1 MIEYLVPILLALI
14 AAAPGVWA
22 ILSQRNKIKVDAAT
36 EINNAAIAL
45 IKPYRERIAEL
56 EKRVNALEVEL
67 DAQRSTIDFYEEIHR
82 GARRLHS
89 QVKSLGGDPVYNPP
103 ERRQ

>member
-1 MIEYLVPILLALI
+1 MIEYIVPILLALI
-14 AAAPGVWA
+14 ASAPGVWA

-56 EKRVNALEVEL
+56 EKRVNALEIEL
-67 DAQRSTIDFYEEIHR
+67 EAQKSINEFYEEIYR
-82 GARRLHS
+82 GAKRLHS

-103 ERRQ
+103 ERRK